1 MPHSCTCT
9 RKETCLLRQASTV
22 PRFPRRGMRVSSQS
36 FSSAPQV
43 FISCQRGSSPQR
55 SDDHDDISLSLSP
68 SLARACSP
76 LAEEFLSCCGSPP
89 VPRSPTTLRRL
100 WSMTDK
106 SCRLSRSPR
115 PRKGRRR
122 SLRAG
127 SGGTAQYNGAPLHDR
142 SLARAFVHLLPSVHL
157 SPRLARCLCVCA
169 YFREK
174 QSLSPIETPNRRVVS
189 DSR

>member
-1 MPHSCTCT
+1 MSRLSHFRLHRRYLFHAS
-9 RKETCLLRQASTV
+9 EVLLRKGLTTTTT
-22 PRFPRRGMRVSSQS
+22 
-36 FSSAPQV
+36 
-43 FISCQRGSSPQR
+43 
-55 SDDHDDISLSLSP
+55 SLSLSP

-127 SGGTAQYNGAPLHDR
+127 SGGAAQHNGAPLHDR
-142 SLARAFVHLLPSVHL
+142 SLARAFVHLLPSFRPSVTPTRTL
-157 SPRLARCLCVCA
+157 SMCLRVFPRKAI
-169 YFREK
+169 
-174 QSLSPIETPNRRVVS
+174 SLFH
-189 DSR
+189 